1 MTELEIINKSVEIIR
16 SKTDII
22 PEVGLILGSGLGD
35 YADQIENPVIIPY
48 SELPE
53 FPVSTVF
60 GHAGQFVIGEHKGKK
75 VIAMQGRVHY
85 YEGYTQRQITLPTR
99 IMKKLGIQKLIL
111 TNAAGGVNRSFKP
124 GTLMLISDHINY
136 SGQNPLI
143 GSNMDEFGP
152 RFPDMSNVYTKALRA
167 RIKEIAK
174 EENIELEEGVY
185 MMFTGP
191 SFETPA
197 EIRMAAVVGADAVG
211 MSTVPEAIVAAHSG
225 IEVVGISCVTN
236 LAAGILDQKLTHE
249 EVMEV
254 ATMVKSK
261 FVRLID
267 AILEKAI

>member
-16 SKTDII
+16 SRTGIV
-22 PEVGLILGSGLGD
+22 PEIGLILGSGLGD
-35 YADQIENPVIIPY
+35 YADRIENPVIIPY

-60 GHAGQFVIGEHKGKK
+60 GHAGQFVIGELKGKK
-75 VIAMQGRVHY
+75 VVAMQGRVHY
-85 YEGYTQRQITLPTR
+85 YEGYTQRQITMPTR

-136 SGQNPLI
+136 SGHNPLI
-143 GSNMDEFGP
+143 GANMDEFGP
-152 RFPDMSNVYTKALRA
+152 RFPDMSDIYTKAIRERVKA
-167 RIKEIAK
+167 CAK
-174 EENIELEEGVY
+174 ELDIELEEGVY

-197 EIRMAAVVGADAVG
+197 EIRMAAAVGADAVG

-225 IEVVGISCVTN
+225 IEVCGISCVTN

-249 EVMEV
+249 EVMET
-254 ATMVKSK
+254 AAMVKSK
-261 FVRLID
+261 FVCLID
-267 AILEKAI
+267 AIIEKAI